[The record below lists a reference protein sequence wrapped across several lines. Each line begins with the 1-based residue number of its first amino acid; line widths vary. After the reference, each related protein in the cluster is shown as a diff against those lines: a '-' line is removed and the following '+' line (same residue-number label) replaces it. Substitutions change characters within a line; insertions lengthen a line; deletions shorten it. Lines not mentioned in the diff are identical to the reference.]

1 MNRALPLAGLLLAA
15 LPALAAEKAAPS
27 PTPYFVANC
36 FNCHGTEG
44 KVSSAIPAIAG
55 RDKAYLEETLK
66 SFKAGSKQATIMH
79 QLAKGYTDE
88 EIAVLAD
95 YFSRQ
100 K

>member
-1 MNRALPLAGLLLAA
+1 MKSIVPVFALCLSAG
-15 LPALAAEKAAPS
+15 ALAAEPPAPS
-27 PTPYFVANC
+27 PFPYFVANC

-44 KVSSAIPAIAG
+44 RISSAIPAIAG
-55 RDKAYLEETLK
+55 RDRDFLEQALKAY
-66 SFKAGSKQATIMH
+66 KAGTKQATIMH

-88 EIAVLAD
+88 EIAILAD

>member
-1 MNRALPLAGLLLAA
+1 MKKALPLLGLLAA
-15 LPALAAEKAAPS
+15 SAACAADKGGTAP
-27 PTPYFVANC
+27 PPYFAANC

-44 KVSSAIPAIAG
+44 KTQGAIPALAG
-55 RDKAYLEETLK
+55 RDRAYLEESLK
-66 SFKAGSKQATIMH
+66 AFKAGSKQATIMQ
-79 QLAKGYTDE
+79 QLAKGYTDD

>member
-1 MNRALPLAGLLLAA
+1 MKILASAIGLFALVA
-15 LPALAAEKAAPS
+15 LPAQAQGPATPF
-27 PTPYFVANC
+27 PYFVANC

-44 KVSSAIPAIAG
+44 RINSAIPSIAG

-66 SFKAGSKQATIMH
+66 AFKVGSKSATIMH

-88 EIAVLAD
+88 EITVLAD
-95 YFSRQ
+95 YFSKQ